1 MAKPLELKLSDEAR
15 QELVKTRDTH
25 TKAYLR
31 ERCAAILKIADGD
44 SGLRV
49 AKHGLY
55 KRRKADTI
63 YDWVQRYREQGL
75 AGLYMVSGRGRKAA
89 FSPTLRNR
97 TGS

>member
-1 MAKPLELKLSDEAR
+1 MAKPLELKLTDEAR

-25 TKAYLR
+25 IKPYMR
-31 ERCAAILKIADGD
+31 ERCAAILKVVDGA
-44 SGLRV
+44 SGLYV
-49 AKHGLY
+49 ATHGLY

-63 YDWVQRYREQGL
+63 YEWVQRYRQQGL
-75 AGLYMVSGRGRKAA
+75 EGLYIERGRGRKAA